1 MILKTG
7 KAEKRASGF
16 TPFRPPALPSE
27 SERAALRFV
36 TGWRSRER
44 LPAARRGVT
53 NMATAVQKITL
64 SSARDIPFNKLV
76 LSQSN
81 VRRVKAGVSIEEL
94 AESIVRRGLI
104 QSLHVRPVLD
114 ADGAESGMFE
124 VPAGGRRYRALELL
138 AKQKRLAKTAPVP
151 CVVGDANSDILVDEV
166 SLIENIERAP
176 LHPLDQFRAFQA
188 MRDKG
193 MTEESIAAAF
203 FVGVNVVKQR
213 LRLASV
219 SPTLLEIYAEDGM
232 TLEQLM
238 AFTVSQDHSRQEQV
252 WEAVKDSWQKEPYH
266 IRRMLTETTVRAADK
281 RAVFVGVEAYE
292 AAGGIVLRDLFQ
304 SDDGG
309 WLQDPALL
317 DRLVAEKLKAT
328 ADEIAGEGWKWV
340 EAAPSFPYGH
350 ERGLRA
356 LTGTT
361 VDLTEGERA
370 AREALR
376 EEYDRLEA
384 EYAEADEL
392 PDEIDARLGEIEQA
406 LDAFERRPAIYDP
419 ADIAIAGVFV
429 SLDADGSLSVDRGYV
444 RPEDERPVETEGSD
458 APEVDGE
465 AGQPAAPAVQ
475 RAVITI
481 GGQPAEPEDDEEDG
495 IKPLPER
502 LVIELTAH
510 RTLALRNAV
519 AEHPDVAM
527 TMLLHK
533 LVSDTFRRTAPAGCL
548 EARVNHIFFS
558 AQSEEL
564 KDSAPAR
571 EVAERHE
578 RWGDNVPA
586 DDQALWDWLSLLDP
600 GTRLDL
606 LAHCVSYGVNA
617 LFERPNPYGSG
628 VSQHGLDVRLSQA
641 DRLARAT
648 GLDMVAVG
656 WRPTVGNYLGRVTKP
671 RILEAVREGAGERA
685 AQLIDH
691 LKKGD
696 MAKEAERLLADTGWL
711 PEPLRLVDH
720 DEPATDGEGD
730 QVLPAFL
737 AGEEDEPSG
746 DEAEAPH
753 AIAAE

>member
-1 MILKTG
+1 
-7 KAEKRASGF
+7 
-16 TPFRPPALPSE
+16 
-27 SERAALRFV
+27 
-36 TGWRSRER
+36 
-44 LPAARRGVT
+44 
-53 NMATAVQKITL
+53 
-64 SSARDIPFNKLV
+64 
-76 LSQSN
+76 
-81 VRRVKAGVSIEEL
+81 
-94 AESIVRRGLI
+94 
-104 QSLHVRPVLD
+104 
-114 ADGAESGMFE
+114 
-124 VPAGGRRYRALELL
+124 
-138 AKQKRLAKTAPVP
+138 
-151 CVVGDANSDILVDEV
+151 
-166 SLIENIERAP
+166 
-176 LHPLDQFRAFQA
+176 

-193 MTEESIAAAF
+193 MTEEAIAAAF

-219 SPTLLEIYAEDGM
+219 SPALLEIYAEDGI

-238 AFTVSQDHSRQEQV
+238 AFTVSADHARQEQV
-252 WEAVKDSWQKEPYH
+252 WEAVKDSWQKEPYQ
-266 IRRMLTETTVRAADK
+266 IRRMLTETSVRASDK
-281 RAVFVGVEAYE
+281 RAIFVGVEAYE

-317 DRLVAEKLKAT
+317 DRMVADKLKTT
-328 ADEIAGEGWKWV
+328 ADEIASEGWKWV
-340 EAAPSFPYGH
+340 EAALSFPYGH
-350 ERGLRA
+350 QHGLRELA
-356 LTGTT
+356 GVT
-361 VDLTEGERA
+361 VDLTEEESA
-370 AREALR
+370 TREALR
-376 EEYDRLEA
+376 DEYDRLEA

-406 LDAFERRPAIYDP
+406 LDAFEQRPTIYDP
-419 ADIAIAGVFV
+419 AHIAVAGVFI
-429 SLDADGSLSVDRGYV
+429 SLDADGSLLVDRGYV

-458 APEVDGE
+458 TQEVDGE
-465 AGQPAAPAVQ
+465 AGQPAAPAIQ

-564 KDSAPAR
+564 KDSTPAR

-578 RWGDNVPA
+578 RWGDHVPD
-586 DDQALWDWLSLLDP
+586 DDQALWDWLTHLDD

-648 GLDMVAVG
+648 GLDMVAAG

-711 PEPLRLVDH
+711 PEPLRLVDLDDGQTIEPGTEADAGDDAALPDFLSEDGD
-720 DEPATDGEGD
+720 DEEADEI
-730 QVLPAFL
+730 
-737 AGEEDEPSG
+737 EDE
-746 DEAEAPH
+746 DALT
-753 AIAAE
+753 IAAE